1 MMFTIGSD
9 YSSSSSSSSSIASS
23 FSSSLND
30 NNSVDDGK
38 PNSIYGDSVRQATRD
53 AFIPLQDLSPR
64 SSSASGSA
72 ATFSNDVRDIGYLD
86 TMAAVFGEN
95 VDGQYADQQM
105 SSSSLEDNSAATGRD
120 LFFPAECSVERA
132 ANSRGERYFY
142 TVGAIEPGGGDSAAR
157 YAVGDDGRM
166 SIAQRQET
174 VVREQQKQQQQSF
187 GSSSGSSMSNGTMP
201 RMMQDMERGR
211 RRGALVSASASADAR
226 KRNHAIALQSAAD
239 LQRELFPHGV
249 PSQGVLK
256 SGARHISADIKFRAI
271 GCERRPWHG
280 FIIDDVLFVYVS
292 EFVASEGSF
301 RTAVMALM
309 ELAEDVL
316 GCASVICALPKA
328 LSTVSGGPVDTA
340 AAATLVRAFM
350 YSGFELVSQ
359 MLYQPSPAY
368 VLVGY
373 DAM

>member
-1 MMFTIGSD
+1 
-9 YSSSSSSSSSIASS
+9 
-23 FSSSLND
+23 
-30 NNSVDDGK
+30 
-38 PNSIYGDSVRQATRD
+38 
-53 AFIPLQDLSPR
+53 
-64 SSSASGSA
+64 
-72 ATFSNDVRDIGYLD
+72 
-86 TMAAVFGEN
+86 
-95 VDGQYADQQM
+95 
-105 SSSSLEDNSAATGRD
+105 
-120 LFFPAECSVERA
+120 
-132 ANSRGERYFY
+132 
-142 TVGAIEPGGGDSAAR
+142 
-157 YAVGDDGRM
+157 
-166 SIAQRQET
+166 
-174 VVREQQKQQQQSF
+174 
-187 GSSSGSSMSNGTMP
+187 MP

-226 KRNHAIALQSAAD
+226 KRNHEIALQSAAD

-249 PSQGVLK
+249 PSQGTLK
-256 SGARHISADIKFRAI
+256 SGVRHISADIKFRAI